1 MGSFLLISI
10 IFYAVGVRLTRG
22 QDEKVEKLH
31 GKKCDPG
38 GEECNFRLGA
48 NAQFK
53 LYGQNLLLAGLSA
66 ILALDL
72 AFSPTLIIRS
82 VSGSPTPQP

>member
-1 MGSFLLISI
+1 MTERKMSLI
-10 IFYAVGVRLTRG
+10 VGWTQVYLSR
-22 QDEKVEKLH
+22 E
-31 GKKCDPG
+31 
-38 GEECNFRLGA
+38 LG
-48 NAQFK
+48 FF
-53 LYGQNLLLAGLSA
+53 YGQNLLLAGLSA